1 MAVLEEFL
9 QEKYVEN
16 YDRLSEFTNKIEGLS
31 TIYSEYFYIPANENI
46 GDMRY
51 VVDSEG
57 HALYLIK
64 KSALPKEIQNEL
76 TGGNAGDGTYPDYQ
90 SLNDV
95 YGVNSDLK
103 VYYCKSG
110 IDSIYGLVKDNLD
123 RDDLR
128 RVVLDKNSDIGK
140 LIKTRE
146 DGTVT
151 ASDIQTVKNLTVDN
165 TVSSLEDLYALTSLQ
180 NLTIEGANLNNLEG
194 IQNATSINTVYFKN
208 CYITDYSALSKLGN
222 RLTHLSFYNIDD
234 EELRKFC
241 DGVKEANFGNLTHF
255 AVVGVEN
262 GIWDKG
268 EAVAGNSAK
277 SERTITNLLPIS
289 SVGLNVFKNVT
300 YLSLQN
306 ENINGFTGE
315 DRERKYALENL
326 DNFSSVILLRI
337 ERNNLTTLKGLEKMS
352 QLKYLHASYNQ
363 LGKDEIYGPLN
374 GETEEAMGK
383 NNDLDAL
390 SSLSGK
396 TNLSHLYLQGNK
408 DLKWVGY
415 LSGCTGLISLR
426 FGNDPNKDCISMV
439 DSEVSKL
446 RIVLKNC
453 GVNKSY
459 PSKYWLS
466 LLDENDDDL
475 EVILSDQTV
484 TLSQFKE
491 LGTYENIKKLDLLN
505 IKIKNSD
512 SNDNLIDDDEE
523 SINSLVN
530 DVLKNMKNLKY
541 LRLSASNNTSLKNL
555 SNITFLK
562 GADESNPSDD
572 IDLIE
577 LGALGTKISTRKL
590 GVNGEYVNY
599 EEGLKL
605 LELNRIVDDKT
616 KFSYCPSLTNLLI
629 NESHIKL
636 NDINER
642 TKDLLAKYASSYF
655 YGNRYGGLYSDSIDV
670 VNSIAQ
676 CTGLSEINLK
686 TLNFSG
692 SENINL
698 DLSSNL
704 NLTVFSLTWGGCNGN
719 FVLPS
724 SCEEVNV
731 DGVIGNLDLSK
742 LSGLNLNVNNLAKDS
757 VMKMLSTV
765 REGVEISA
773 FEGREPTLMGDNFS
787 FFNDFFLKY
796 SKRLNISSFSW
807 GNSGTVYSATSLS
820 GIEYIN
826 GLEEITLTSFP
837 YLKDISSLNFQKETL
852 TKIDMNNTSIAHCQ
866 VFEELKNLTYVSLEN
881 CSISDYYD
889 LDDGRRIYNIKLI
902 CEAVETGCKKAGVSG
917 TVKLKGNNKIQD
929 WSYYTNRES
938 LWTKESNY
946 GATT

>member
-31 TIYSEYFYIPANENI
+31 TIYSEYFYIPANEDI

-151 ASDIQTVKNLTVDN
+151 ASDIQTVKNLTVDD

-180 NLTIEGANLNNLEG
+180 NLTIEGATLNNLEG

-234 EELRKFC
+234 EELKKFC

-268 EAVAGNSAK
+268 ETVAGNSAK

-326 DNFSSVILLRI
+326 DNFSSVISLRI

-363 LGKDEIYGPLN
+363 LGKDEIYEPLD
-374 GETEEAMGK
+374 GETEGTMGK

-415 LSGCTGLISLR
+415 LGNCTGLIVLR
-426 FGNDPNKDCISMV
+426 FGNDPNRDCISMV

-484 TLSQFKE
+484 TLNQFKE

-616 KFSYCPSLTNLLI
+616 IFSYCPSLTNLLI
-629 NESHIKL
+629 NESHIEL
-636 NDINER
+636 NHINER
-642 TKDLLAKYASSYF
+642 TKDLLAKNEGSYF
-655 YGNRYGGLYSDSIDV
+655 YGSNRGSLYSNSYEVI
-670 VNSIAQ
+670 NSIKL
-676 CTGLSEINLK
+676 CRGLTKLQ
-686 TLNFSG
+686 LRGMDFSG
-692 SENINL
+692 AENINL
-698 DLSSNL
+698 DLSSND
-704 NLTVFSLTWGGCNGN
+704 NLTTFIVAWGNARGTYI
-719 FVLPS
+719 LPS
-724 SCEEVNV
+724 SCKSITL
-731 DGVIGNLDLSK
+731 DGVVDSLDLSHLDEFV
-742 LSGLNLNVNNLAKDS
+742 LSVS
-757 VMKMLSTV
+757 SMKVEYIMKILLTV
-765 REGVEISA
+765 GEGRKISA
-773 FEGREPTLMGDNFS
+773 LVGRGTDFAQDDLS
-787 FFNDFFLKY
+787 FFKKLYDERN
-796 SKRLNISSFSW
+796 SKLNIESFSW
-807 GNSGTVYSATSLS
+807 GWSNSKYYATSLS

-837 YLKDISSLNFQKETL
+837 YLKDISSLNSQKETL

-902 CEAVETGCKKAGVSG
+902 CEAVETGCEKAGVPG

-946 GATT
+946 GATN